1 MRRASTVQKMA
12 LRGGYTTS
20 ALSQAHDTLTDEHL
34 DGQRI
39 FQRFDVD
46 KNGTLN
52 LDEARK
58 ALRFLGV
65 REEMLAS
72 VIERI
77 DTDADG
83 RVTLEEW
90 MSSIVAPLSKADQ
103 RLAFET
109 ELELKKRLSIEGGFR
124 LASMN
129 DQSLQSVSERFK
141 RSKSREFLAYCLF
154 CLVFTASTLIQ
165 ASSQVERFNDL
176 RVEHLATTIES
187 EVTSLP
193 YDETLSDVASTGD
206 MWRWLLEVP
215 SYPAARVQAVA
226 HAQSLHNTQTQTD
239 RQTDRDRQKDRQT
252 DTLKEVQRT
261 KEEAE
266 KSHFVPISE
275 IYTNS
280 I

>member
-1 MRRASTVQKMA
+1 MMRRASTVQKMA

-165 ASSQVERFNDL
+165 ASSQVDQRAVQGGAAAAD
-176 RVEHLATTIES
+176 
-187 EVTSLP
+187 
-193 YDETLSDVASTGD
+193 
-206 MWRWLLEVP
+206 
-215 SYPAARVQAVA
+215 AARVDGRADAGGGAGPCHLQ
-226 HAQSLHNTQTQTD
+226 HRAQ
-239 RQTDRDRQKDRQT
+239 R
-252 DTLKEVQRT
+252 
-261 KEEAE
+261 
-266 KSHFVPISE
+266 VPE
-275 IYTNS
+275 RARGL
-280 I
+280 

>member
-1 MRRASTVQKMA
+1 MMRRASTVQKMA

-176 RVEHLATTIES
+176 RVEHLAAKLRGA
-187 EVTSLP
+187 V
-193 YDETLSDVASTGD
+193 GD
-206 MWRWLLEVP
+206 L
-215 SYPAARVQAVA
+215 
-226 HAQSLHNTQTQTD
+226 
-239 RQTDRDRQKDRQT
+239 
-252 DTLKEVQRT
+252 
-261 KEEAE
+261 
-266 KSHFVPISE
+266 
-275 IYTNS
+275 
-280 I
+280 